1 MLVVLNIFLTALSAV
16 LTALAFPPYKLFY
29 LAFISLMPFFW
40 VICRAR
46 SYRAALGYALL
57 FGLLFYLLLL
67 RQMFVLA
74 EYSSGFLI
82 ILGWLLLAFFQAL
95 FGAAAVLLGKFV
107 QRNVLA
113 PDFIGVIWTLPAYA
127 FAWVFFDWLRSLGS
141 FGFTL
146 GGLAYSQYLFP
157 EFLQLA
163 RYTGP
168 YGLTFVLVFINVFG
182 GMLAARFR
190 PAEKTEKKIW
200 LSSAAALLVLLGLGF
215 WLSSLFLTLHD
226 LYRQPDDKRKVVTVF
241 QPGIPQEIKLDETF
255 RPALKKSYLED
266 IRDFSLNAQTD
277 IKTDLLVLPETILGE
292 FLLHNKEFMFALRDA
307 LDFSL
312 VFGIPRQG
320 DADGGRY
327 YNSVVLLNRYGGLTV
342 LHDKKYLVPFG
353 EYLPFKPLLYWLV
366 ADTGFF
372 DSEYSAG
379 ETGNSGSGYAA
390 AVCFESTFP
399 YQLREQIRNGGKLI
413 LILTNDA
420 WFGRTALLD
429 LHLSCAVLRAV
440 ENNRYAAQSANTGRS
455 AIIDNRGRILQM
467 SEIDAKEFLTA
478 ETFLL
483 TEKTLYTYFGELI
496 IYLALV
502 FFFLYFYLLLYAKGH
517 K

>member
-1 MLVVLNIFLTALSAV
+1 MLIVLNIFLVIFSAV

-29 LAFISLMPFFW
+29 LAFVSLMPFFW
-40 VICRAR
+40 VVYRAR
-46 SYRAALGYALL
+46 SYRGALGYALL
-57 FGLLFYLLLL
+57 FGLVFYLLLL
-67 RQMFVLA
+67 CHMIVLA
-74 EYSSGFLI
+74 EYSSLLLI
-82 ILGWLLLAFFQAL
+82 ILGWLLLAFLQAL
-95 FGAAAVLLGKFV
+95 FLAAAVLLGKFI
-107 QRNVLA
+107 QRNAVSQN
-113 PDFIGVIWTLPAYA
+113 FTGVIWTLLAYA
-127 FAWVFFDWLRSLGS
+127 FAWVFFDWLRSLGA

-163 RYTGP
+163 RYAGP
-168 YGLTFVLVFINVFG
+168 YGLTFVLVFLTVFG
-182 GMLAARFR
+182 GALAARFR
-190 PAEKTEKKIW
+190 PASKAEKKIW
-200 LSSAAALLVLLGLGF
+200 LSLSAALFVLLSLGF
-215 WLSSLFLTLHD
+215 WLSGLFLTLQD
-226 LYRQPDDKRKVVTVF
+226 IYLSVNNDRKLVTVF
-241 QPGIPQEIKLDETF
+241 QPAIPQKIKLDEAF

-266 IRDFSLNAQTD
+266 IRDFSLHAR
-277 IKTDLLVLPETILGE
+277 TDLLVLPETILGE

-320 DADGGRY
+320 DADDGRY

-342 LHDKKYLVPFG
+342 LHDKRYLVPFG

-379 ETGNSGSGYAA
+379 KLDNNQNSGYAA

-399 YQLREQIRNGGKLI
+399 YQLREQIRGGGKLI

-429 LHLSCAVLRAV
+429 LHLSFAVLRAV
-440 ENNRYAAQSANTGRS
+440 ENNRYVAQSANTGRS
-455 AIIDNRGRILQM
+455 AIVDNRGRILQM
-467 SEIDAKEFLTA
+467 SGIDAKEFLTA
-478 ETFLL
+478 ETVLL
-483 TEKTLYTYFGELI
+483 TEKTVYTYFGELL

-502 FFFLYFYLLLYAKGH
+502 FFFLYFYLLLYTKGH
-517 K
+517 SR

>member
-1 MLVVLNIFLTALSAV
+1 MPVVLNIFLVSFSAV

-46 SYRAALGYALL
+46 SYRGVLGYALL

-67 RQMFVLA
+67 RHMLVLA
-74 EYSSGFLI
+74 EYSSLILI

-95 FGAAAVLLGKFV
+95 FGAAAALLGKFV
-107 QRNVLA
+107 QRSAPAQNFSGVL
-113 PDFIGVIWTLPAYA
+113 WTLPAYA
-127 FAWVFFDWLRSLGS
+127 FAWVFFDWLRSLGV

-168 YGLTFVLVFINVFG
+168 YGLTFVLVFLNVFG
-182 GMLAARFR
+182 GTLAARFW

-200 LSSAAALLVLLGLGF
+200 LGASAALLVLLGFGLG
-215 WLSSLFLTLHD
+215 LSSLCLTWHD
-226 LYRQPDDKRKVVTVF
+226 IYQQLNDSHKVVTVF
-241 QPGIPQEIKLDETF
+241 QPAIPQKVKLDETF
-255 RPALKKSYLED
+255 WPALKKSYLED
-266 IRDFSLNAQTD
+266 IRDFSLNA
-277 IKTDLLVLPETILGE
+277 KTDLLVLPETILGE

-320 DADGGRY
+320 DAGDGRY
-327 YNSVVLLNRYGGLTV
+327 YNSVVLFNRYGGLTV

-353 EYLPFKPLLYWLV
+353 EYLPFKPLLHWLV

-379 ETGNSGSGYAA
+379 ETGADPGGDYAA

-399 YQLREQIRNGGKLI
+399 YQLREQIRGGGRLI

-420 WFGRTALLD
+420 WFGRTPLLD
-429 LHLSCAVLRAV
+429 MHLSYAVLRAV
-440 ENNRYAAQSANTGRS
+440 ENNRYTAQSANTGRS
-455 AIIDNRGRILQM
+455 ALIDNRGRILRM
-467 SEIDAKEFLTA
+467 SEIDAKEFLTT
-478 ETFLL
+478 ETVLL
-483 TEKTLYTYFGELI
+483 TEKTVYTYFGELI

-502 FFFLYFYLLLYAKGH
+502 FFFLYFYLLLYAKGRGR
-517 K
+517 